1 MTKKEIFI
9 LVLVAVLIVGGI
21 VVYTQRGAE
30 SEEVAPVPDTSTSLE
45 ADKVPA
51 TPNVTNNEPKKNTME
66 PEKITTATGLIIEKI
81 TPGTG
86 EGAVA
91 GDTVVVNY
99 TGRLENG
106 TVFDSNVDPKFNHV
120 EPFAFPLGAS
130 RVIAGW
136 DQGVLGMKVGE
147 KRRLTIPSDL
157 GYGSRGAGAL
167 IPPNATLIF
176 DVEVTDIL
184 K

>member
-1 MTKKEIFI
+1 MTKKEMYI

-21 VVYTQRGAE
+21 VVYTQRSAE
-30 SEEVAPVPDTSTSLE
+30 PKDIPVVTDSTTSLE

-51 TPNVTNNEPKKNTME
+51 SGDTTNDNETKTMQ
-66 PEKITTATGLIIEKI
+66 PEKITTATGLTIE
-81 TPGTG
+81 TLAAG
-86 EGAVA
+86 EGDAAKA

-106 TVFDSNVDPKFNHV
+106 TTFDSNVDPKFNHV
-120 EPFAFPLGAS
+120 EPFAFKLGEN

-136 DQGVLGMKVGE
+136 EQGVLGMKVGE

-167 IPPNATLIF
+167 IPPNATLVF
-176 DVEVTDIL
+176 EVEVTDIL

>member
-21 VVYTQRGAE
+21 VVFTQRGVE
-30 SEEVAPVPDTSTSLE
+30 PQENAPVSDPSTSLE
-45 ADKVPA
+45 AEKVPA
-51 TPNVTNNEPKKNTME
+51 TPIVTTKENKDMQ
-66 PEKITTATGLIIEKI
+66 PEKITTATGLTIE
-81 TPGTG
+81 TLAQGTG
-86 EGAVA
+86 NPAVA

-106 TVFDSNVDPKFNHV
+106 TTFDSNVDPKFNHV
-120 EPFAFPLGAS
+120 EPFGFKLGEG

-136 DQGVLGMKVGE
+136 EQGVLGMKVGE

-157 GYGSRGAGAL
+157 GYGARGAGAL
-167 IPPNATLIF
+167 IPPNATLVF